1 MMTRRTSS
9 RLGTSYLALAAVLLV
24 TLAAVVP
31 VSADD
36 TPKAADAKLSESPA
50 TEVAA
55 NTDGKP
61 ADSVAVAAEGAAKTD
76 DKPAGVGCGVDGF
89 RCLAYAGDAALLSPR
104 ADAKTLYRRSSLGS
118 R

>member
-1 MMTRRTSS
+1 MLRASH
-9 RLGTSYLALAAVLLV
+9 LALAAVLLV

-36 TPKAADAKLSESPA
+36 MMDDDLSTDSTPSDTKL
-50 TEVAA
+50 
-55 NTDGKP
+55 NTP

>member
-1 MMTRRTSS
+1 M
-9 RLGTSYLALAAVLLV
+9 LGTSYLALAAVLLV
-24 TLAAVVP
+24 TLAAVAP

-61 ADSVAVAAEGAAKTD
+61 ADSVAVATEGAAKTD
-76 DKPAGVGCGVDGF
+76 DKPAGVGFGVEESH
-89 RCLAYAGDAALLSPR
+89 CLAYAGDAALLSPR
-104 ADAKTLYRRSSLGS
+104 ADAKTLYRRPSLGS